1 MKKIA
6 VLIVLLVSIVSF
18 SKAQGFNQGTPEER
32 AEASLGRLPATLNL
46 SADQRTRIKTIFVE
60 QVKPIDSLI
69 ASMQGGGDRA
79 AIMPKFM
86 VVMASTDKKIIPL
99 LTPEQKTAYEAYVKE
114 RTERMNGQ
122 R

>member
-1 MKKIA
+1 MKKLLII
-6 VLIVLLVSIVSF
+6 IVLLVCGISF
-18 SKAQGFNQGTPEER
+18 SKAQGIQGTPDER
-32 AEASLGRLPATLNL
+32 AEASLNRLPATLNL
-46 SADQRTRIKTIFVE
+46 TADQKAKLKVIFVA

-69 ASMQGGGDRA
+69 ATMQAGGDRA

-86 VVMASTDKKIIPL
+86 ELQATTDKKIIPL

-114 RTERMNGQ
+114 RMARMSG